1 MCFDFCTSSYCQSLS
16 FNRIWCFL
24 LALDATKVWAT
35 GRGIQPKGVRVG
47 EDAVFQVHTEGA
59 GDGEPRVMI
68 MGPGGVASKTT
79 VKKIGTTFEY
89 VYKALKPGLY
99 IINITFG
106 GQPIQR
112 SPFKVDVGVVKISKV
127 RAYGPG
133 LETGTVGVPALFTV
147 EPNGEGPIGK
157 LESVT
162 DNVDVVLHPLYCHQ

>member
-1 MCFDFCTSSYCQSLS
+1 MLCV
-16 FNRIWCFL
+16 FL
-24 LALDATKVWAT
+24 APDATKVWAT

-47 EDAVFQVHTEGA
+47 DDAVFQVHTEGA

-68 MGPGGVASKTT
+68 MGPGGVALKTT
-79 VKKIGTTFEY
+79 VKKINTTFEY

-99 IINITFG
+99 IINITFA
-106 GQPIQR
+106 GQPIQK
-112 SPFKVDVGVVKISKV
+112 SPFKVDVGVLKTSRV

-157 LESVT
+157 LKSLA
-162 DNVDVVLHPLYCHQ
+162 DNADGGKLCISSSLLLSSSSSSSSA